1 MSVPLDVT
9 PSPGAAPR
17 RRRILAHGRLEL
29 TMLLRNGE
37 QLLLTVVLPVG
48 LLLVLSLTEIIDIGG
63 GTRAERLDVVVPSM
77 VALAILS
84 TSFTALAIQTGFERR
99 YGVLRRVGT
108 TPLSRADLLAGKAV
122 AVLVVETGQIAVL
135 TVIGA
140 ALGWRP
146 DPVGVLLLVPLTLL
160 GSATLA
166 ALALLLAGVVRA
178 EATLAVAN
186 LAYLLLA
193 GAGVVIPLDQLPDS
207 LQPFLEL
214 LPSTALA
221 EALRVACST
230 GTVPLTAVLVLVGWL
245 AAASVAVARWF
256 RWE

>member
-1 MSVPLDVT
+1 
-9 PSPGAAPR
+9 
-17 RRRILAHGRLEL
+17 
-29 TMLLRNGE
+29 MLLRNGE

-48 LLLVLSLTEIIDIGG
+48 LLLVLSLTDVIDVGG
-63 GTRAERLDVVVPSM
+63 EGRHNRLAVVVPSM
-77 VALAILS
+77 FALAVLS

-99 YGVLRRVGT
+99 YGVLRRIGT
-108 TPLSRADLLAGKAV
+108 TPLTRADVLAGKAL
-122 AVLVVETGQIAVL
+122 AVLLVETGQVL
-135 TVIGA
+135 LLGLIGA

-146 DPVGVLLLVPLTLL
+146 DAFGLLLCVPLVLL
-160 GSATLA
+160 GSASLA

-193 GAGVVIPLDQLPDS
+193 STGVVIPLSQLPDRV
-207 LQPFLEL
+207 QDVARL

-221 EALRVACST
+221 EALRVATMS
-230 GTVPLTAVLVLVGWL
+230 GTLSWSLVLVLLVWL
-245 AAASVAVARWF
+245 AVGAAAVVRWF